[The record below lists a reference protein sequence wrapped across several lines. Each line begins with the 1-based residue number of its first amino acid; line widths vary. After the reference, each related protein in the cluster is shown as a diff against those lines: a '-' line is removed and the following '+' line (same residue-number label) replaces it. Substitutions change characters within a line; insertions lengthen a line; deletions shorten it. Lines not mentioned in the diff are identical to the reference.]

1 MTHSRLYARTLLAAL
16 LLAVPAF
23 AQNVDSVF
31 RDFHRTGDFILM
43 VDGKAAPNAEIYKSD
58 VAPAY
63 LILTSALPSPV
74 LLTPRAMAVETV
86 SIMKVAKQKD
96 GTVDLLA
103 DAQTVPQGQIRLEGE
118 KVLFNSEGHRLSLNP
133 RPPLLG
139 ARKSTDLRT
148 HSPEYVAKARG
159 YTPNGQAVA
168 ALRKET
174 RPVRVRVFFGS
185 WCPHCKEHLP
195 YLMRVEEE
203 LKKSGSKM
211 QFDYYGLPP
220 GFGNEPEAKKF
231 KVSGVPLGIV
241 YVNGREV
248 GRISGGAWSAPDVAL
263 RNILNGGATAKGR

>member
-1 MTHSRLYARTLLAAL
+1 MTHSRFSLWMLLAAL
-16 LLAVPAF
+16 VLAVPAQ
-23 AQNVDSVF
+23 AQQVDSVF
-31 RDFHRTGDFILM
+31 RDFLRTGDFTLV
-43 VDGKAAPNAEIYKSD
+43 VDGKPAPRAEIYKSD

-96 GTVDLLA
+96 GSVDLLA
-103 DAQTVPQGQIRLEGE
+103 DAPTTSQGQLRLEGD
-118 KVLFNSEGHRLSLNP
+118 KVVFNSEGHKVSLNP
-133 RPPLLG
+133 KPPLLG
-139 ARKSTDLRT
+139 ARKAGDLRT
-148 HSPEYVAKARG
+148 HSPDYIAKANG
-159 YTPNGQAVA
+159 YKPNVQAVA
-168 ALRKET
+168 ALKKET

-195 YLMRVEEE
+195 YLMRVEDE
-203 LKKSGSKM
+203 LKKAGSKM

-241 YVNGREV
+241 YLNGKEV
-248 GRISGGAWSAPDVAL
+248 GRIAGGAWEAPDVAI
-263 RNILNGGATAKGR
+263 RNILNGGGAAKGR

>member
-1 MTHSRLYARTLLAAL
+1 MTHSRFSVRILFAAL
-16 LLAVPAF
+16 LLAVPVL

-31 RDFHRTGDFILM
+31 RDFVRTGDFNLV
-43 VDGKAAPNAEIYKSD
+43 VDGKPVPNAEIYKSD

-86 SIMKVAKQKD
+86 SIMKVARQKD
-96 GTVDLLA
+96 GSVDLLA
-103 DAQTVPQGQIRLEGE
+103 DAPTTSQGQLRLEGD
-118 KVLFNSEGHRLSLNP
+118 KVVFTSEGRRVSLNP
-133 RPPLLG
+133 KPPLLG
-139 ARKSTDLRT
+139 ARKSNDLRT
-148 HSPEYVAKARG
+148 HSPDYVAKANG
-159 YTPNGQAVA
+159 YKPNVQAVA
-168 ALRKET
+168 ALKKET

-203 LKKSGSKM
+203 LRKAGSKM

-220 GFGNEPEAKKF
+220 GFGSEPEAKKN
-231 KVSGVPLGIV
+231 KVTGVPLGIV

-248 GRISGGAWSAPDVAL
+248 GRIAGGAWAAPDVAL
-263 RNILNGGATAKGR
+263 RNILNGGGAAKGR